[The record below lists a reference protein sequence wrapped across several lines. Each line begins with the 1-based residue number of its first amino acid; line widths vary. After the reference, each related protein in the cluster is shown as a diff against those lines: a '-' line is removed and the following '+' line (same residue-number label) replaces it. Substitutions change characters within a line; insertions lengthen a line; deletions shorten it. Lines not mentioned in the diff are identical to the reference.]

1 MVQIISNMKEIICI
15 EDLNITRK
23 DINITFRKNEEY
35 SASRINNKW
44 WIVEQIGIDN
54 DTYEKYF
61 IEKKSII

>member
-1 MVQIISNMKEIICI
+1 MKEINVICV
-15 EDLNITRK
+15 EDLNVDRK

-54 DTYEKYF
+54 ETYEKYF
-61 IEKKSII
+61 IEKISNK